1 MSRSHELLNFVEG
14 TGDQTS
20 GVINPMFLHDK
31 QGIYQ
36 ATVTEGDATTVIIQG
51 RISNSHEWAD
61 LATSGGVGEGTSVA
75 GVVGLLPQVRA
86 FFDNAGSRATAVVS
100 LME

>member
-14 TGDQTS
+14 EGDQTS
-20 GVINPMFLHDK
+20 GVINPMFLQDK

-36 ATVTEGDATTVIIQG
+36 ATVTEGDATTVTIQG
-51 RISNSHEWAD
+51 RISNNHEWAD
-61 LATSGGVGEGTSVA
+61 LATSGSVPNGSSVA
-75 GVVGLLPQVRA
+75 DTVGLLPQVRA
-86 FFDNAGSRATAVVS
+86 FFDNAGSKATAVVS